1 MINIIKMDTYRV
13 LKNKLTYILLGAVVI
28 FSLISMGSFILLEL
42 TVKYMDTDAL
52 GADTMSILMSTM
64 PKNLDGYFEMFFFG
78 NFGIVFLV
86 LFAILFCSAEY
97 KTGYIKN
104 TAVNILPRHLTY
116 FSKLII
122 VTVFSIITFG
132 LIFLIVLGGCKIAG
146 VNEIVSK
153 KAIAKMIFVQLL
165 LNISLTSFIMMIY
178 YLTRKAVIAM
188 ISGLLYATMGNLVYA
203 LINVLISVAL
213 PNSDFDLSKYTN
225 LGNMVFHI
233 NTSASISGCVRAIIV
248 AIVFIA
254 ISSVFS
260 CIAINKKDI
269 T

>member
-1 MINIIKMDTYRV
+1 
-13 LKNKLTYILLGAVVI
+13 
-28 FSLISMGSFILLEL
+28 
-42 TVKYMDTDAL
+42 
-52 GADTMSILMSTM
+52 
-64 PKNLDGYFEMFFFG
+64 
-78 NFGIVFLV
+78 
-86 LFAILFCSAEY
+86 
-97 KTGYIKN
+97 
-104 TAVNILPRHLTY
+104 
-116 FSKLII
+116 
-122 VTVFSIITFG
+122 
-132 LIFLIVLGGCKIAG
+132 
-146 VNEIVSK
+146 
-153 KAIAKMIFVQLL
+153 
-165 LNISLTSFIMMIY
+165 
-178 YLTRKAVIAM
+178 M

-233 NTSASISGCVRAIIV
+233 NTSASTPGCVRAIIV